1 MILGLNLTTFNV
13 KISMLVLEV
22 KMPLG
27 IIIAC
32 HLIGIAGVF
41 SILFILMESVLIQY
55 WTEFVWK
62 TVKPINDKFVIVW
75 LTMVNIF
82 IKFQTFSR
90 YNKTSNLDDAI
101 SFPSKLDVI

>member
-1 MILGLNLTTFNV
+1 
-13 KISMLVLEV
+13 MLVLEV

-82 IKFQTFSR
+82 ISSFLSILTILTGRDGSHFTGQQLVFTNHFQIR
-90 YNKTSNLDDAI
+90 YD
-101 SFPSKLDVI
+101 SKN